1 LEDGGLEVSDPR
13 GVLTFDR
20 ASIHMM
26 TMKVPMVDG
35 RIPNRDTFADLV
47 NESHVRENLARDNSR
62 LLGGYATVPK
72 NQLQVRARRLTRTD
86 FSFVVPNR
94 LWRVD
99 PPACFAPLRLTSSYG
114 GQKIFDLTDPK
125 ARAVAYAW
133 LIRDGSPMAL
143 REYVDGA
150 LLADAWPQVA
160 RHLSEQ
166 MRHEWAPVVLEAG
179 EGWLIERLLSG
190 RPRR

>member
-1 LEDGGLEVSDPR
+1 MATSRSLLRAARVARGLTQEAVARLSGTSQPTLSAYERGTKAPTLPVVERILHSLGYELDLQPLVTFRDVEVQGG
-13 GVLTFDR
+13 
-20 ASIHMM
+20 
-26 TMKVPMVDG
+26 
-35 RIPNRDTFADLV
+35 
-47 NESHVRENLARDNSR
+47 
-62 LLGGYATVPK
+62 
-72 NQLQVRARRLTRTD
+72 D

-99 PPACFAPLRLTSSYG
+99 PPACFAPLRLTSPYG
-114 GQKIFDLTDPK
+114 GQKIFDLTDPQ

-133 LIRDGSPMAL
+133 LIRTGSPMAL

-166 MRHEWAPVVLEAG
+166 MRREWGPVVLEAR

-190 RPRR
+190 RSRR